1 VQPLPFSRRVAR
13 VLSGGEWESIASRTQ
28 APITA
33 HTFEI
38 ALGTAQDS
46 SIRLTAGWA
55 LVGTPMMSTSLPL
68 PTGLGYSFSE

>member
-1 VQPLPFSRRVAR
+1 VRVDYKQNA
-13 VLSGGEWESIASRTQ
+13 GADH
-28 APITA
+28 